1 MPLNNAAARPT
12 KTHFHGL
19 EINPQMRI
27 HWNLKERIVMFG
39 HIAKHQLTNLSVDY
53 RIQELHRR
61 LGISNMG
68 QKYIEVI
75 YPRLYTALRARI
87 DELRSSPD
95 HSPMLVGVVEKGG
108 RMRFYPK
115 FMDAWARHGW
125 DGDMSKPPP
134 DDEVDRQSDD
144 RDEACV
150 ILDDE
155 VEPEPEPG
163 QEGQQQEGEVW
174 DGREADDSVVRIEL
188 EAASAASII
197 SPPTPA
203 PVIIPLPSPAPAP
216 AGSLGKSPPR
226 PLRCPNG
233 PPRSRDENG
242 FVTGQEVF
250 TFQGAAPPPLR
261 PSQRPDAAG
270 SAACQDSHHR
280 AALRRSRVFHSGG
293 SKIPLLVI
301 GGGVPMLPPPPPI
314 PGFAHQQ
321 HPTRDAAAATATAA
335 FAGSSPSRRALVLAT
350 PCHVTHEMLKQYK
363 AAMMR
368 LVELDMERRL
378 CEVEAVKCLV
388 LADAEMAEARMRR
401 ARQIV
406 ADDAYEVRSR
416 LVYLDRELEK
426 RGYTSGGQ
434 GLGPVAALS
443 LVSLGLASDGLA
455 WSGGR

>member
-27 HWNLKERIVMFG
+27 HWNLKERIVMLS

-75 YPRLYTALRARI
+75 YPRLFTALRARI
-87 DELRSSPD
+87 DILRSSPE

-108 RMRFYPK
+108 QMRFYPK
-115 FMDAWARHGW
+115 FMDTWARHGW
-125 DGDMSKPPP
+125 DGDISKPPHH
-134 DDEVDRQSDD
+134 EVDRQHDD
-144 RDEACV
+144 QDEACV
-150 ILDDE
+150 ILDE
-155 VEPEPEPG
+155 VEPEPEPEPE
-163 QEGQQQEGEVW
+163 QEGQQQEGDVRDE
-174 DGREADDSVVRIEL
+174 READDSVVRIEL
-188 EAASAASII
+188 EADSAASII

-203 PVIIPLPSPAPAP
+203 PVVIPLPGLAPAP
-216 AGSLGKSPPR
+216 AGSLGKPP
-226 PLRCPNG
+226 PSLRRPNG
-233 PPRSRDENG
+233 PPQSRVENG
-242 FVTGQEVF
+242 FGTGREHF
-250 TFQGAAPPPLR
+250 TFQGAAPPLR
-261 PSQRPDAAG
+261 PFQRPGAAG
-270 SAACQDSHHR
+270 SAARPDSHHR
-280 AALRRSRVFHSGG
+280 AGLRRSRVFHSGG
-293 SKIPLLVI
+293 SKIPLLV
-301 GGGVPMLPPPPPI
+301 GGVPMLPLPPPLSPPI

-321 HPTRDAAAATATAA
+321 HLARDAAAVTAA
-335 FAGSSPSRRALVLAT
+335 LAGSSPRRRALVLAT
-350 PCHVTHEMLKQYK
+350 PCHVTHEMLNQYK
-363 AAMMR
+363 ASMMR

-378 CEVEAVKCLV
+378 CEVEAVKYRV
-388 LADAEMAEARMRR
+388 LADAETAEARTRR

-416 LVYLDRELEK
+416 LVYLDRELER

-434 GLGPVAALS
+434 GLGLVAALS
-443 LVSLGLASDGLA
+443 LVSLGLALEGPA